1 VHRLHKFLALF
12 LAGGFLYSMIEW
24 AYKSLHPGGI
34 THWSMFVIGGLMFVL
49 IGEIN
54 QVFPWEM
61 PLLLQGVIGSVMITE
76 VELISGCYLN
86 LYLGLHVWNYS
97 KLPFNLFGQICPEFS
112 LIWVLLAMVA
122 VVLDDWLRYW
132 WFGEDR
138 PHYILL

>member
-12 LAGGFLYSMIEW
+12 LVGGALYSLIEW
-24 AYKSLHPGGI
+24 VYKSLFPGGI
-34 THWSMFVIGGLMFVL
+34 THWSMFIIGGLMFVA

-61 PLLLQGVIGSVMITE
+61 PLIVQGVIGSLMITA
-76 VELISGCYLN
+76 VEFVSGCYLN
-86 LYLGLHVWNYS
+86 LYLGLGVWDYTE
-97 KLPFNLFGQICPEFS
+97 LPLNLWGQICLPFS
-112 LIWVLLAMVA
+112 LLWVLLAEVA

-138 PHYILL
+138 PHYVLF